1 MTEIKRSTNII
12 KILNEIE
19 EKEITAKKNK
29 PKSKSH
35 QFQFFPVMDIKN
47 KFQVCNK
54 FDKKNSKKFLKEKDK
69 CLKVVEIDDRL
80 PEKMEEN
87 KIHEIAKADPLNITF
102 GN

>member
-1 MTEIKRSTNII
+1 MTEIKRSTNNI
-12 KILNEIE
+12 KISNEIE

-35 QFQFFPVMDIKN
+35 EFQFFPVMDIKK
-47 KFQVCNK
+47 KFRISNK

-69 CLKVVEIDDRL
+69 CLKVIEIDDRF

-87 KIHEIAKADPLNITF
+87 QIYEITKADPLNITF
-102 GN
+102 GI